1 MMWMTGKRTDME
13 MEADLRAMRRYAR
26 ALSRDH
32 VVADDVVQDAVMR
45 AIERRDQFQPDRS
58 RRRWLLA
65 IVHNVFISAKRREA
79 AETRRNLAFAQI
91 QIDHADP
98 EQEVRADLIQVA
110 RAFADLPDHQ
120 RAVMHLTVVEG
131 LSYQESA
138 DLLGIAV
145 GTVMSRLARARAT
158 LRQDRD
164 RQPRDRLRIVGGQD
178 E

>member
-32 VVADDVVQDAVMR
+32 VAADDVVQDAVMR

-91 QIDHADP
+91 QVDP
-98 EQEVRADLIQVA
+98 DQEVRADLMQVA

>member
-1 MMWMTGKRTDME
+1 MWMTGKRTDME

-32 VVADDVVQDAVMR
+32 VAADDVVQDAVMR

-91 QIDHADP
+91 QVDP
-98 EQEVRADLIQVA
+98 DQEVRADLMQVA

>member
-1 MMWMTGKRTDME
+1 
-13 MEADLRAMRRYAR
+13 
-26 ALSRDH
+26 
-32 VVADDVVQDAVMR
+32 
-45 AIERRDQFQPDRS
+45 
-58 RRRWLLA
+58 
-65 IVHNVFISAKRREA
+65 
-79 AETRRNLAFAQI
+79 
-91 QIDHADP
+91 
-98 EQEVRADLIQVA
+98 
-110 RAFADLPDHQ
+110 
-120 RAVMHLTVVEG
+120 MHLTVVEG

>member
-1 MMWMTGKRTDME
+1 MTGKRTDME

-32 VVADDVVQDAVMR
+32 VAADDVVQDAVMR

-91 QIDHADP
+91 QVDP
-98 EQEVRADLIQVA
+98 DQEVRADLMQVA

>member
-91 QIDHADP
+91 QVDHADP
-98 EQEVRADLIQVA
+98 DQEVRADLMQVA

-145 GTVMSRLARARAT
+145 GTGDIATGQGQAAARSAAHRGRT
-158 LRQDRD
+158 
-164 RQPRDRLRIVGGQD
+164 G
-178 E
+178 